1 MKIEQDKFGG
11 KVYEYTAEIV
21 SSLNGWGDRRYVDL
35 EFAKKE
41 IKKIKK
47 IIIKLEEHISEI
59 EKVVE

>member
-11 KVYEYTAEIV
+11 KIYEYTSEII

-47 IIIKLEEHISEI
+47 IIKKLEEHIAEI